1 MSYSPLSLS
10 RRHVLG
16 DLYGRCDPIVEN
28 VPVYLDGAER
38 ELLGQADEALGHYAD
53 AISFHLAD
61 DFCKKLSAGHFTYSF
76 DYEHAEPEAIGRR
89 RIKINS
95 ITLIARK
102 AYQKPV
108 PKNASKAKE
117 AVAVAAAA
125 EAE

>member
-16 DLYGRCDPIVEN
+16 DLYGRCDPIAEN
-28 VPVYLDGAER
+28 VPVYLDGTIP
-38 ELLGQADEALGHYAD
+38 ELLGQADECLGHYAD
-53 AISFHLAD
+53 AISFHLPD

-76 DYEHAEPEAIGRR
+76 NYEHAEPGETVGRR

-102 AYQKPV
+102 AYQKPI
-108 PKNASKAKE
+108 PKNASKSKE
-117 AVAVAAAA
+117 AVAVAVI
-125 EAE
+125 EAD

>member
-1 MSYSPLSLS
+1 
-10 RRHVLG
+10 VLG
-16 DLYGRCDPIVEN
+16 DLYGRCDPIAES
-28 VPVYLDGAER
+28 VPVYLEGTTP
-38 ELLGQADEALGHYAD
+38 ELLGQADECLGHYAD
-53 AISFHLAD
+53 AISFHLPD

-76 DYEHAEPEAIGRR
+76 NYEHAEPGETVGRK

-108 PKNASKAKE
+108 PKNASKAAKE
-117 AVAVAAAA
+117 TVAVI

>member
-16 DLYGRCDPIVEN
+16 DLYGRCDPIIEN
-28 VPVYLDGAER
+28 VPVYLDGDEH
-38 ELLGQADEALGHYAD
+38 ELLGQADEGLGHYAD

-61 DFCKKLSAGHFTYSF
+61 DFCKKLSAGHFTYAF
-76 DYEHAEPEAIGRR
+76 NYEHAEPAAEGRK
-89 RIKINS
+89 RIKITS

-108 PKNASKAKE
+108 PKNASKTKE
-117 AVAVAAAA
+117 ATVAVI

>member
-16 DLYGRCDPIVEN
+16 DLYGRCDPIAEN
-28 VPVYLDGAER
+28 VPVYLDGTTR
-38 ELLGQADEALGHYAD
+38 ELLGQADECLGHYAD
-53 AISFHLAD
+53 AISFHLPD

-76 DYEHAEPEAIGRR
+76 DYEHAEQAAGVGRR

-117 AVAVAAAA
+117 AVAVAVI

>member
-16 DLYGRCDPIVEN
+16 DLYGRCDPIAEN
-28 VPVYLDGAER
+28 VPVYLDGTTR
-38 ELLGQADEALGHYAD
+38 ELLGQADECLGHYAD
-53 AISFHLAD
+53 AISFHLPD

-76 DYEHAEPEAIGRR
+76 DYEHADPAEAGRK
-89 RIKINS
+89 RIRINS

-102 AYQKPV
+102 AYQKPI

-117 AVAVAAAA
+117 AVAVV